1 MNYELE
7 QTEASEAVSS
17 GGDFYSHGFAAFAV
31 ANEKRFPHALRLERI
46 SIGNWSKRKTR

>member
-17 GGDFYSHGFAAFAV
+17 LGGDFYSHGFAAVAL
-31 ANEKRFPHALRLERI
+31 ANEKRFR
-46 SIGNWSKRKTR
+46 TRSG